1 MAAELCKGLCR
12 NWSTRDRLRYR
23 RDTQSGA
30 LPMLSLLLLALAFLE
45 DALTQ
50 A

>member
-1 MAAELCKGLCR
+1 MPLGNFCAL
-12 NWSTRDRLRYR
+12 STGYD

-30 LPMLSLLLLALAFLE
+30 LPMLSLLLLALALLE